1 VRIDDTE
8 EVLHDPLKKKEAPQR
23 LEKRNN
29 LETGLGDAVRGLKE
43 GMGNTLSTGG
53 ATEERRGYA
62 FDKVAILQKKENRA
76 NGNYSCTNS
85 SQFWKWGPDA
95 TSKDAATFF
104 QRVV

>member
-1 VRIDDTE
+1 MIR
-8 EVLHDPLKKKEAPQR
+8 LKKKEAPQR

-62 FDKVAILQKKENRA
+62 KVAILQKKENRA